1 MMSMRAVP
9 LMCALLLA
17 AATQPSAQSRTPN
30 SPLDAAAEALE
41 RGRFEEVDQRLQGQN
56 DPSAFALRAR
66 AAIAQGRY
74 EQATQLLAKPAAA
87 VPTGDAALE
96 LALLHLKLGRRDE
109 GRRMLNRLADNLDP
123 RTARDYLRFSLALR
137 ALGEYKN
144 AQTAIEAAIKLDPS
158 NPDLH
163 VAYGDLFFEKYDAGE
178 AGTEYQAALKLDS
191 THPAA
196 LVGFAAVALE
206 QNPPDAKTAIERA
219 LATNPNYE
227 PAHLLTAEMALDER
241 RRDDAH
247 ASVARALEVN
257 PNSLEALSLEA
268 AMAFLEGRMDEFDR
282 KVQQV
287 LAINPIHGEV
297 YRVAGDHAARNYRF
311 DEAVDLVRRG
321 LAIDT
326 DNTRAHADLGMHL
339 LRTGDEPGARVAL
352 ERSFEEDPYD
362 IVTYNLLDLLD
373 RLDNFEVV
381 EEGNIVMKFA
391 PEEARVMREQA
402 LPLAREALDRLSKQW
417 DLQIE
422 GPILIEMFPKHDDF
436 AVRNLGLPGMIGA
449 LGACFGRVVTLD
461 SPAARPPG
469 EYNWQP
475 TLWHELA
482 HVVTLHLSNNRV
494 PRWVTEGISVWE
506 ERRARPEWGY
516 EMEVAFADAIGQ
528 KRVLPIATLNEGFSD
543 PRMISLAYHQSSLV
557 MEHLSERFG
566 QAALK
571 TLLQAYGRGLETEE
585 AFKEA
590 FGVTVE
596 DVQASFDKVLEQR
609 YAPLRQALDAPEI
622 KETPSLEVLKALAAE
637 NPGSFPVQMAL
648 GKMLA
653 ESGDIAGG
661 IAALER
667 AAALLPRAT
676 GADNPNKL
684 IAAIALREKDT
695 NRAIE
700 ALETVLKV
708 EHADVETARTLAPLV
723 ATLGDPARTQDVYQR
738 IVNVDPYDS
747 AAHSE
752 LGRLAMQRGDLPT
765 AIRAFRSAL
774 ATRTADL
781 ATAHADLGEAYLR
794 AGRAGDA
801 KVEVLAA
808 LEIAPS
814 YERAQDLL
822 LKLVD
827 Q

>member
-1 MMSMRAVP
+1 MSMRAVP

-17 AATQPSAQSRTPN
+17 AATQPSAQIRTSN
-30 SPLDAAAEALE
+30 SPLQAAAEALT
-41 RGRFEEVDQRLQGQN
+41 RGQFEDVDRRLQGQS
-56 DPSAFALRAR
+56 DPRAFALRAR

-74 EQATQLLAKPAAA
+74 EQAAQLLAKPAAA
-87 VPTGDAALE
+87 APTSDAALE
-96 LALLHLKLGRRDE
+96 LALLHLKLGRREE
-109 GRRMLNRLADNLDP
+109 GRRMLSRLADDLDP
-123 RTARDYLRFSLALR
+123 RSAADYLRFSLALR
-137 ALGEYKN
+137 ALGEFKN
-144 AQTAIEAAIKLDPS
+144 AQTAIEAAIKLDPADP
-158 NPDLH
+158 NLH

-178 AGTEYQAALKLDS
+178 ARTEYQSALKLDS
-191 THPAA
+191 SHPAA

-206 QNPPDAKTAIERA
+206 QNPPQAKTAIERA

-227 PAHLLTAEMALDER
+227 PAHLLTAEIALDER
-241 RRDDAH
+241 RRDDAQ
-247 ASVARALEVN
+247 ASIARALAVN
-257 PNSLEALSLEA
+257 PNSLDALSLEA
-268 AMAFLEGRMDEFDR
+268 AMAYLEGRTADFER

-287 LAINPIHGEV
+287 LAINPVYGEV
-297 YRVAGDHAARNYRF
+297 YRVTGDHAARNYRF
-311 DEAVDLVRRG
+311 DEAVELVRKG
-321 LAIDT
+321 LAIDAE
-326 DNTRAHADLGMHL
+326 NTRAHADLGMHL

-352 ERSFEEDPYD
+352 ERSFDEDPYD
-362 IVTYNLLDLLD
+362 IVTFNLLDLLD
-373 RLDNFEVV
+373 RLDDFEVV
-381 EEGNIVMKFA
+381 EDGNIVMKFA
-391 PEEARVMREQA
+391 PAEARLMREQA
-402 LPLAREALDRLSKQW
+402 LPLAREALDRLAKQW
-417 DLQIE
+417 DVQIA

-482 HVVTLHLSNNRV
+482 HVITLHLSNNRV

-516 EMEVAFADAIGQ
+516 EMEVAFAHAIGQ
-528 KRVLPIATLNEGFSD
+528 KRVLPIETLNEGFSD
-543 PRMISLAYHQSSLV
+543 PRMISLAYHQASIV
-557 MEHLSERFG
+557 MEHLSDRFG

-571 TLLQAYGRGLETEE
+571 TLLQAYGRGLETDA

-590 FGVTVE
+590 FNVTIA

-609 YAPLRQALDAPEI
+609 YAPLRQALDAPEL
-622 KETPSLEVLKALAAE
+622 KESPSLEALKSLATE
-637 NPGSFPVQMAL
+637 HPTSFPVQMAL
-648 GKMLA
+648 GKALA
-653 ESGDIAGG
+653 ETGDAPGA

-667 AAALLPRAT
+667 ASELLPRAT
-676 GADNPNKL
+676 GADNPHKL
-684 IAAIALREKDT
+684 IAAIALEAKDT
-695 NRAIE
+695 TRAIQ
-700 ALETVLKV
+700 ALEAVLKV
-708 EHADVETARTLAPLV
+708 DHADVEAARTLAPLV
-723 ATLGDPARTQDVYQR
+723 AALGDPARTQDAYQR

-752 LGRLAMQRGDLPT
+752 LGRLAMQRGDLPA

-774 ATRTADL
+774 ATRKADL
-781 ATAHADLGEAYLR
+781 ATAHADLGEAYFR
-794 AGRAGDA
+794 AGRAGEA
-801 KVEVLAA
+801 KVEILAA